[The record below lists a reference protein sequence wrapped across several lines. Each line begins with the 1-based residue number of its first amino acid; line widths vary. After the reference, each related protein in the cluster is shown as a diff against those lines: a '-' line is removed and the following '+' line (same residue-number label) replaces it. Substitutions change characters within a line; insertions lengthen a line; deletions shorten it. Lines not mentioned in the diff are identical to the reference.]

1 MIYIYKIWLTAQV
14 NKNQQAHEEGIAQVR
29 AAPSFLLYEK
39 KGVESVTPRQEKF
52 CIEYLKDLSGTRAA
66 IRAGYKE
73 SSARYIASRLL
84 ATEEVQDKIASIRK
98 FIFKKDIMQAE
109 EVEYL
114 LSKAARGELDEK
126 VLVSEDVDGVPVH
139 KLLDKPISARD
150 RLKALELMGR
160 RNGIFTD
167 KVKVDGE
174 IAVSIQDRLKKARE
188 KASEEVKDDTAGC

>member
-1 MIYIYKIWLTAQV
+1 MK
-14 NKNQQAHEEGIAQVR
+14 
-29 AAPSFLLYEK
+29 
-39 KGVESVTPRQEKF
+39 SVTPRQEKF

-98 FIFKKDIMQAE
+98 RTFKKDIMQAE

-126 VLVSEDVDGVPVH
+126 VLVSEDVEGVTVH

-160 RNGIFTD
+160 RNAIFTD